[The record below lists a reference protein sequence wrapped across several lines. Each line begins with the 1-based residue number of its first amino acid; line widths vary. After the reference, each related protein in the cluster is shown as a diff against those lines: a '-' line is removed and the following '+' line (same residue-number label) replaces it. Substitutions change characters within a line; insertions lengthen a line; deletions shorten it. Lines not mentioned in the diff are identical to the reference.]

1 MELLD
6 VYNDRNEPLNIKI
19 PRNLVHEN
27 GLWHRKFV
35 CIIVDEK
42 EKSVLFQR
50 QYKKESNEFSRP
62 QFLNISVGG
71 HLISGENIE
80 DGIRELHEESGLNY
94 VKFKDLKFLGIR
106 QSSFSLEKNDKKF
119 INNEFQYIFIYKGIF
134 NENSFN
140 INSNEET
147 RGFVSI
153 KIDDGIKLL
162 KGKIEFLEAIE
173 YMDSKKEIIKITK
186 NDFIPD
192 YLKKDEFILRNFIV
206 GQRYLENPENELL
219 LW

>member
-62 QFLNISVGG
+62 QFLNLSIGG
-71 HLISGENIE
+71 HLVSGEKIE

-94 VKFKDLKFLGIR
+94 VEFKDLKFLGIR
-106 QSSFSLEKNDKKF
+106 QSSFSLEKNSKKF

-140 INSNEET
+140 INNKEESK
-147 RGFVSI
+147 GFVSI
-153 KIDDGIKLL
+153 KINDGIKLL
-162 KGKIEFLEAIE
+162 TNKINFIEAIE
-173 YMDSKKEIIKITK
+173 YINNKKEIIKITK

-192 YLKKDEFILRNFIV
+192 YLKNDTFILRNFV
-206 GQRYLENPENELL
+206 VSKRYLKNPDDELL
-219 LW
+219 FW